1 MVLMG
6 ELLTRL
12 SKLHSVFSDHLFAD
26 ITLSD
31 IGDALRSVLDAN
43 ICLCTPEGEL
53 LYTHECARFSCGHAQ
68 QRMPA
73 APACH

>member
-1 MVLMG
+1 MG

-31 IGDALRSVLDAN
+31 IGDALRSVLDATSVSARRKESCCIRMN
-43 ICLCTPEGEL
+43 APVFPADTPSS
-53 LYTHECARFSCGHAQ
+53 EC
-68 QRMPA
+68 RMRKS
-73 APACH
+73 